1 MQAILAKHA
10 GKSEREQ
17 ATVLGY
23 RDDARAIFTEFA
35 QHAFRDVLPEA
46 EFIDQLVAIYETRL
60 QAGDPFDEAIR
71 APLSV
76 ILATPGFLYLYEPGD
91 ESARRQLDDRELA
104 VRLSYFLW
112 SCPPDAE
119 LLELAAKNK
128 LHQPEVLRQQV
139 DRLIADPRSDEFVA
153 GFVHQWLDME
163 RLDFFQFD
171 IKLHRDFDEGT
182 RAACRQEVYESVAY
196 LLRGST
202 QGRLGKL
209 LKSDYVFVNGLLATY
224 YDMEGVTGDEFRK
237 IELPA
242 DSPRGG
248 LLGMAAI
255 HAMGSDGVVSSPVER
270 GAWVLRHLLNDPPPP
285 APPNVPQISRL
296 EGQILTTRQRL
307 LAHQEEAQC
316 ASCHRKIDPIGFGLE
331 NFNAAGKWRI
341 EDSYQARDQSGRS
354 IGKPK
359 TWAIDASGAL
369 HNGPQFADY
378 YQLRDLI
385 VDREED
391 FARGFTEHLIEYAL
405 GRPFG
410 FTDDELANGV
420 VHSAKSKE
428 FAISEFIHALVQSNA
443 FKTK

>member
-1 MQAILAKHA
+1 
-10 GKSEREQ
+10 
-17 ATVLGY
+17 
-23 RDDARAIFTEFA
+23 
-35 QHAFRDVLPEA
+35 EA
-46 EFIDQLVAIYETRL
+46 E
-60 QAGDPFDEAIR
+60 
-71 APLSV
+71 
-76 ILATPGFLYLYEPGD
+76 
-91 ESARRQLDDRELA
+91 RRQLNDRELA

-112 SCPPDAE
+112 SSPPDAE
-119 LLELAAKNK
+119 LLELAAKNQ
-128 LHQPEVLRQQV
+128 LHLPEVLRQQV
-139 DRLIADPRSDEFVA
+139 DRMIAHPRSDEFVA
-153 GFVHQWLDME
+153 GFVSQWLDME
-163 RLDFFQFD
+163 RLDLFQFD
-171 IKLHRDFDEGT
+171 IELYRDFDEST
-182 RAACRQEVYESVAY
+182 RAACRREVYESVAY

-202 QGRLGKL
+202 QGHLGKL

-224 YDMEGVTGDEFRK
+224 YGIEGVTGDEFRK
-237 IELPA
+237 IKLPA
-242 DSPRGG
+242 NSPRGG

-307 LAHQEEAQC
+307 LAHQEEPQC

-341 EDSYQARDQSGRS
+341 EDSYQARDQRGRG

-359 TWAIDASGAL
+359 TWTIDASGAL
-369 HNGPQFADY
+369 HNGPNFADY
-378 YQLRDLI
+378 YELRELI

-410 FTDDELANGV
+410 FTDEELASGV
-420 VHSAKSKE
+420 IRSAKSKE
-428 FAISEFIHALVQSNA
+428 FAVSEFIHALVQSNA